1 MTTALGATAVFK
13 LLIRR
18 VALAVALVIA
28 ASALSYALVA
38 AAPGNV
44 AAMMAE
50 RMAGAKATRELID
63 SIAARLGLNDPLYL
77 RYGRWVSQ
85 AVQGHWG
92 DSLRTGHPISE
103 EFAERAPITARL
115 LAGGGVL
122 VFVVPLA
129 LGVLGAMSNGG
140 PVDQALRGLALLG
153 ASTPN
158 FFLAALLVLLFS
170 VQLHWLPSVGMGG
183 VSSWVL
189 PWITIAV
196 FPACVLSRV
205 VRVGLQ
211 EMMARPFATTGF
223 AKGQSRAGVLI
234 KEALPNLAVPFIT
247 TFAAQFALMI
257 IGAIVVETVFAWQGL
272 GALFLEAIRFR
283 DLPVMQAVLMSFIL
297 FFVVLN
303 LLADTACLLLD
314 PRLRKSALAD

>member
-1 MTTALGATAVFK
+1 MFRF
-13 LLIRR
+13 LLRR
-18 VALAVALVIA
+18 VALALALVLA

-44 AAMMAE
+44 AAMIAE
-50 RMAGAKATRELID
+50 RTAGAKATRELID
-63 SIAARLGLNDPLYL
+63 KIAERLGLNDPLYV

-85 AVQGHWG
+85 ALRGDWG
-92 DSLRTGHPISE
+92 VSLRTGNPIGE
-103 EFAERAPITARL
+103 EFEERAPITARL

-122 VFVVPLA
+122 VFFVPLA
-129 LGVLGAMSNGG
+129 LGVVGAMSNGG
-140 PVDQALRGLALLG
+140 VVDQALRGLALVG

-183 VSSWVL
+183 LGSWVL

-211 EMMARPFATTGF
+211 EIMSRPFATTGF
-223 AKGQSRAGVLI
+223 AKGQSRAGVLV
-234 KEALPNLAVPFIT
+234 KEALPNLTVAFIT

-272 GALFLEAIRFR
+272 GALFIESIRFR
-283 DLPVMQAVLMSFIL
+283 DLPVMQAVLMTLIV
-297 FFVVLN
+297 FFVTLN
-303 LLADTACLLLD
+303 LLADIACMLLD
-314 PRLRKSALAD
+314 PRLRKSARID

>member
-1 MTTALGATAVFK
+1 MFRFLV
-13 LLIRR
+13 RR
-18 VALAVALVIA
+18 VALAVALVLA
-28 ASALSYALVA
+28 ASALSYVLVA
-38 AAPGNV
+38 SAPGNV
-44 AAMMAE
+44 AAMIAE
-50 RMAGAKATRELID
+50 RTAGVKATRELID
-63 SIAARLGLNDPLYL
+63 KISERLGLNDPLYV
-77 RYGRWVSQ
+77 RYGRWVAQ
-85 AVQGHWG
+85 AAQGHWG
-92 DSLRTGHPISE
+92 DSLRTGHPIDE

-122 VFVVPLA
+122 AFFVPLA
-129 LGVLGAMSNGG
+129 LGVVGAMSNGG
-140 PVDQALRGLALLG
+140 LVDQTLRGLALLG

-170 VQLHWLPSVGMGG
+170 VQLHWLPSVGMGAP
-183 VSSWVL
+183 SSWVL

-211 EMMARPFATTGF
+211 EMMSRPFATTGF

-234 KEALPNLAVPFIT
+234 KEALPNLTVSFMT

-272 GALFLEAIRFR
+272 GALFIEAIRFR
-283 DLPVMQAVLMSFIL
+283 DLPVMQAVLMTFIV
-297 FFVVLN
+297 FFVALN
-303 LLADTACLLLD
+303 LFADIACMLLD
-314 PRLRKSALAD
+314 PRMRKSAQVD

>member
-1 MTTALGATAVFK
+1 MLRF
-13 LLIRR
+13 LIRR

-44 AAMMAE
+44 AAMIAE
-50 RMAGAKATRELID
+50 RTAGAKATRELID
-63 SIAARLGLNDPLYL
+63 TIAARLGLNDPLHV
-77 RYGRWVSQ
+77 RYGRWAWQ
-85 AVQGHWG
+85 AVQGNWG
-92 DSLRTGHPISE
+92 DSLRTGQPIGE
-103 EFAERAPITARL
+103 EFAERVPITVRL
-115 LAGGGVL
+115 LAGGGLL
-122 VFVVPLA
+122 VFFVPLA
-129 LGVLGAMSNGG
+129 FGVLGAMSNGG
-140 PVDQALRGLALLG
+140 PVDQALRGLALVG

-158 FFLAALLVLLFS
+158 FFLAAMLVLLFS

-183 VSSWVL
+183 WSSWVL

-211 EMMARPFATTGF
+211 EMMSRPFATTGF
-223 AKGQSRAGVLI
+223 SKGQSRAGVLI
-234 KEALPNLAVPFIT
+234 KEALPNLAVPFFT

-272 GALFLEAIRFR
+272 GALFIEAIRFR
-283 DLPVMQAVLMSFIL
+283 DLPVMQAVLMTFIV
-297 FFVVLN
+297 FFVALN
-303 LLADTACLLLD
+303 LLADIAGMALD
-314 PRLRKSALAD
+314 PRMRKSAQID

>member
-1 MTTALGATAVFK
+1 MFRFFV
-13 LLIRR
+13 RR
-18 VALAVALVIA
+18 VALALALVLA

-44 AAMMAE
+44 AAMIAE
-50 RMAGAKATRELID
+50 RTAGAKATRELID
-63 SIAARLGLNDPLYL
+63 KIAERLGLNDPLYV

-85 AVQGHWG
+85 ALQGDWG
-92 DSLRTGHPISE
+92 VSLRTGHPIGE
-103 EFAERAPITARL
+103 EFVERAPITARL

-122 VFVVPLA
+122 VFFVPLA
-129 LGVLGAMSNGG
+129 LGVVGAMSNGG
-140 PVDQALRGLALLG
+140 VVDQALRGLALLG

-211 EMMARPFATTGF
+211 EIMSRPFATTGF

-234 KEALPNLAVPFIT
+234 KEALANLTVTFIT

-272 GALFLEAIRFR
+272 GALFIESIRFR
-283 DLPVMQAVLMSFIL
+283 DLPVMQAVLMTFIV
-297 FFVVLN
+297 FFVTLN
-303 LLADTACLLLD
+303 LLADIACMLLD
-314 PRLRKSALAD
+314 PRLRKSAQID

>member
-1 MTTALGATAVFK
+1 MFTFLV
-13 LLIRR
+13 RR
-18 VALAVALVIA
+18 VALAVALVLA

-38 AAPGNV
+38 SAPGNV
-44 AAMMAE
+44 AAMIAE
-50 RMAGAKATRELID
+50 RTAGAKATRELID
-63 SIAARLGLNDPLYL
+63 QIAERLGLNDPLYV
-77 RYGRWVSQ
+77 RYGRWVAQ
-85 AVQGHWG
+85 AVQGNWG
-92 DSLRTGHPISE
+92 DSLRTGHPIGE
-103 EFAERAPITARL
+103 EFVERAPITARL

-122 VFVVPLA
+122 AFFVPLA
-129 LGVLGAMSNGG
+129 LGVVGAMSNGG
-140 PVDQALRGLALLG
+140 LVDQTLRGLALLG

-183 VSSWVL
+183 MSSWVL

-211 EMMARPFATTGF
+211 EMMSRPFATTGF

-234 KEALPNLAVPFIT
+234 KEALPNLTVPFIT

-272 GALFLEAIRFR
+272 GALFIEAIRFR
-283 DLPVMQAVLMSFIL
+283 DLPVMQAVLMTFIV
-297 FFVVLN
+297 FFVALN
-303 LLADTACLLLD
+303 LLADIACMLLD
-314 PRLRKSALAD
+314 PRMRKSAQVD